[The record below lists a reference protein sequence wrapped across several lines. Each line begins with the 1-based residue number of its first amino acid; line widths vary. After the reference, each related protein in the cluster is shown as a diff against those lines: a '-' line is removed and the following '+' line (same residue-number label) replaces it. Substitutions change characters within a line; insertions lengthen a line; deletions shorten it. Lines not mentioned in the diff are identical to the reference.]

1 MDLNLFF
8 FLFNNFIGGA
18 DDDYLSERF
27 SNLDLNNKDS
37 RMKFIQNEL
46 KLFFESSFS
55 VNQKRELLLL
65 LNDVLSGKIEIKT
78 NDFENQL
85 FPFETPND
93 IQDFCHDLKQVLYFD

>member
-18 DDDYLSERF
+18 DDDCLSESF
-27 SNLDLNNKDS
+27 SNLDLNKIDS
-37 RMKFIQNEL
+37 RIKFIQKEL
-46 KLFFESSFS
+46 KPFFESTFS
-55 VNQKRELLLL
+55 TNQKEELLLL
-65 LNDVLSGKIEIKT
+65 LNDLSSGKIKIET

-93 IQDFCHDLKQVLYFD
+93 IQDFCNNLKQVLYPN